1 MNSNFANDFT
11 ETKPVKLPMST
22 ISLQLATLSIPLTEL
37 DQSAILRRW
46 LRPLVVASYISQT
59 PLLLQTRDLPLPAEL
74 PQFQELR
81 WSLQF
86 LLQLEFQSQE
96 ILGSFTAKR
105 STNGSKITAQELLLL
120 KLVSTSCPSFLT
132 PANNY

>member
-1 MNSNFANDFT
+1 
-11 ETKPVKLPMST
+11 
-22 ISLQLATLSIPLTEL
+22 
-37 DQSAILRRW
+37 
-46 LRPLVVASYISQT
+46 
-59 PLLLQTRDLPLPAEL
+59 
-74 PQFQELR
+74 LR